1 VTYVRTARCP
11 ALIDCGAVSIKNNNK
26 KKFFIKKKHG
36 SNDPQRTYAVPAS
49 SFANHTAKYIP
60 ITRPAIRGAAEVKVR
75 GTAEVKERNP
85 FL

>member
-1 VTYVRTARCP
+1 V
-11 ALIDCGAVSIKNNNK
+11 LIDCGAVSIKKNI
-26 KKFFIKKKHG
+26 KKFFLIKKKNG

-49 SFANHTAKYIP
+49 SFSNHTAKYIP
-60 ITRPAIRGAAEVKVR
+60 ITRPAICGAAEVKVR